1 MEPSGTR
8 AALITLS
15 FERRL
20 SPKRDRSAVRS
31 PPHLTPQT
39 IRHATSRRP
48 RFPSNR
54 MLEFSRIAKASM
66 FKKILIANRGEIAVR
81 VLRACRELGIPSAAV
96 FSEVDR
102 KSLHVRL
109 ADEAYPIGPAAARE
123 SYLNID
129 KIIAVA
135 RRAGC
140 DAIHPGY
147 GFLAENAALPRAC
160 TEAGIT
166 FIGPSAE
173 AMEALGSKTAGRQLA
188 RRSDVPTVPGTNDP
202 IEKPDEAH
210 ALAQSMG
217 FPVLLKAVAGGGGKG
232 MRVVMSGA
240 EFASAY
246 RDAASEAMNAFG
258 DPRLYLEKYL
268 EKPRHIEIQIL
279 ADSHGRVV
287 SLGERECSVQR
298 RHQKVIEEA
307 PSPVV
312 TPDLRKKMG
321 DAAVRLAR
329 AGQYT
334 NAGTVEFLVDAHLN
348 FYFLEVN
355 TRLQVEHP
363 VTEQVTGLDLVKLQ
377 IAIAAGHRLPFAW
390 ETITPRGHAMEV
402 RLYAEDPDNNFFPSP
417 GRILSRHA
425 PSGPGIRLDDG
436 VYEGWTVPN
445 DYDPL
450 LAKLI
455 AWGNSREETIARLRR
470 ALEESTVTGIKTNIA
485 LFRRLLTEPDFLRNE
500 IHTKWLDELL
510 ARKTPGSPAG
520 DGSSA
525 DAAAIAAAVYQATQT
540 EKQSAA
546 WSEVR
551 ATGKSSR
558 WKMEGRR
565 DQLDRTP

>member
-1 MEPSGTR
+1 
-8 AALITLS
+8 
-15 FERRL
+15 
-20 SPKRDRSAVRS
+20 
-31 PPHLTPQT
+31 
-39 IRHATSRRP
+39 
-48 RFPSNR
+48 
-54 MLEFSRIAKASM
+54 M

-81 VLRACRELGIPSAAV
+81 ILRACRELGIRSAAV

-109 ADEAYPIGPAAARE
+109 ADEAYPIGPAPARE

-129 KIIAVA
+129 RIIAVA

-147 GFLAENAALPRAC
+147 GFLAENSAFPRAC

-188 RRSDVPTVPGTNDP
+188 RRSDVPAVPGTNDP

-210 ALAQSMG
+210 ALAESMG

-232 MRVVMSGA
+232 MRLVLSGA

-246 RDAASEAMNAFG
+246 RDASSEAMNAFG

-312 TPDLRKKMG
+312 TPELRKKMG

-417 GRILSRHA
+417 GKILSRHA

-470 ALEESTVTGIKTNIA
+470 ALEESTITGIKTNIA

-510 ARKTPGSPAG
+510 ARKHPPAAA
-520 DGSSA
+520 DESSSA
-525 DAAAIAAAVYQATQT
+525 DAAAIAAAVYQATQAGKQSTAAVSSQADT
-540 EKQSAA
+540 EKP
-546 WSEVR
+546 
-551 ATGKSSR
+551 SR
-558 WKMEGRR
+558 WKLEGRR
-565 DQLDRTP
+565 NQLDQKP

>member
-1 MEPSGTR
+1 
-8 AALITLS
+8 
-15 FERRL
+15 
-20 SPKRDRSAVRS
+20 
-31 PPHLTPQT
+31 
-39 IRHATSRRP
+39 
-48 RFPSNR
+48 
-54 MLEFSRIAKASM
+54 M

-81 VLRACRELGIPSAAV
+81 ILRACRELGIHSAVV

-109 ADEAYPIGPAAARE
+109 ADEAYSIGPASARE
-123 SYLNID
+123 SYLRID
-129 KIIAVA
+129 KLMDVA

-147 GFLAENAALPRAC
+147 GFLAENPALARAC
-160 TEAGIT
+160 VDTGLT

-202 IEKPDEAH
+202 IEEPEEAQ

-232 MRVVMSGA
+232 MRLVTCNA
-240 EFASAY
+240 DFPSAY
-246 RDAASEAMNAFG
+246 RDASSEAMNAFG

-268 EKPRHIEIQIL
+268 LKPRHVEIQIL

-307 PSPVV
+307 PSPIM
-312 TPDLRKKMG
+312 TPELRKKMG

-329 AGQYT
+329 AGGYT

-390 ETITPRGHAMEV
+390 ETITPRGNAMEV

-417 GRILSRHA
+417 GKILSLHE
-425 PSGPGIRLDDG
+425 PSGPGIRLDEG
-436 VYEGWTVPN
+436 VYEGWSVPS

-455 AWGNSREETIARLRR
+455 AWGNSREESIARLRR
-470 ALEESTVTGIKTNIA
+470 ALEESVVTGIKTNIA
-485 LFRRLLTEPDFLRNE
+485 LFRRILADPDFLRAE

-510 ARKTPGSPAG
+510 SRPHTEAATNPPGA
-520 DGSSA
+520 A
-525 DAAAIAAAVYQATQT
+525 DAAAIAAALWQATRNSSSTAGSVASSQNDN
-540 EKQSAA
+540 
-546 WSEVR
+546 
-551 ATGKSSR
+551 SSR
-558 WKMEGRR
+558 WKREARR
-565 DQLDRTP
+565 EQLDRTP